1 MENGGAKME
10 QCNDNLYVYLKTKK
24 LDEIHKNS
32 YEIRTNFVRIPQC
45 LNMHPHSVT

>member
-10 QCNDNLYVYLKTKK
+10 QCNNTTNK

-32 YEIRTNFVRIPQC
+32 YEIRTKFEGISCEFHISFRIRYKAF
-45 LNMHPHSVT
+45 M